1 MNTTERVREI
11 TLTML
16 VTAFNCV
23 NVLRYK
29 NYGAWLETSFA
40 IEIKE

>member
-1 MNTTERVREI
+1 M
-11 TLTML
+11 LTML
-16 VTAFNCV
+16 GTAFNCV

-29 NYGAWLETSFA
+29 NYGARLKTGFA